1 MRSKNA
7 RLIGHLESDSH
18 FVFSPVAEKWRTP
31 GGDCWRSPG
40 SSPGSLSSSTRV
52 LLPGSSTFKIFDY
65 QNFITRVLLPG
76 SALQK
81 IVVYGTSSPG
91 FCYPGLR
98 HTRILSTRTSS
109 PGFCYPGLR
118 HTRILSSRTSSPG
131 FYYPGLR
138 HTRILSTRTSSPGFC
153 YPGPY
158 YTRSLSSF
166 TLYRVFATR
175 NFIVTWN
182 FITRILLPNFE
193 TLNRVLITRILVHT
207 LTCIFDYKIFVT
219 RIFCPDLRHP
229 DIHTRISIF
238 DLIEKLTEYS
248 PGFFQH
254 PLNRVLLTE
263 SFHLDT
269 WILFWLWLT
278 DCDYSSWKIILRFQ
292 LSTTTTY

>member
-109 PGFCYPGLR
+109 PGFCYPDLR
-118 HTRILSSRTSSPG
+118 RQG
-131 FYYPGLR
+131 Y
-138 HTRILSTRTSSPGFC
+138 
-153 YPGPY
+153 
-158 YTRSLSSF
+158 
-166 TLYRVFATR
+166 TLYFTTQFYITHRIFVTR
-175 NFIVTWN
+175 DLF
-182 FITRILLPNFE
+182 TRILLSGLWSPGSSA
-193 TLNRVLITRILVHT
+193 TLSPVSSTTRSSL
-207 LTCIFDYKIFVT
+207 KN
-219 RIFCPDLRHP
+219 LRHP
-229 DIHTRISIF
+229 D
-238 DLIEKLTEYS
+238 LL
-248 PGFFQH
+248 PG
-254 PLNRVLLTE
+254 
-263 SFHLDT
+263 
-269 WILFWLWLT
+269 
-278 DCDYSSWKIILRFQ
+278 
-292 LSTTTTY
+292 STLHGY